1 MFNKAVIFAGGK
13 GTRFLEETKF
23 IPKPM
28 IKANNLPLIIYI
40 INHYK
45 KFSVNEFYIL
55 TGYKKEIIENYFEE
69 SNEFTNYKDYFK
81 SKDGIKVFTLDT
93 GLETMTG
100 GRLKYLLDNFNLDN
114 FYLTYGDG
122 ISNVDIN
129 KLTNFHLK
137 NNTIG
142 TITAINPP
150 PRFGILE
157 FKNNLVSKMREK
169 NEIIPTWINGG
180 YFVMNS
186 KIKDYL
192 SYDEPFEQTPLIELT
207 RDRQLSCY
215 THTGYWQCVDTI
227 RELEILEEDIKLGKY
242 IP

>member
-100 GRLKYLLDNFNLDN
+100 GRLKFLLDNFNLDN

-137 NNTIG
+137 NKTIG

-157 FKNNLVSKMREK
+157 FKDNLVSKMREK

-192 SYDEPFEQTPLIELT
+192 FYDEPFEQTPLIELT

>member
-93 GLETMTG
+93 GVETMTG
-100 GRLKYLLDNFNLDN
+100 GRLKFLLDNFNLDN

-137 NNTIG
+137 NKTIG

-157 FKNNLVSKMREK
+157 FKDNLVSKMREK

-192 SYDEPFEQTPLIELT
+192 FYDEPFEQTPLIELT